1 MLKSPTQEMLDY
13 SPQINQ
19 YLQSQMHT
27 LNPQMQQILKQMT
40 PQQMNQDV
48 QSSPQLQQAL
58 QAQDVTPKTKTN
70 TQYYLDK
77 LQEEAAEIVQA
88 VSKLRRFGAD
98 NSHPERKTTNLQE
111 LVGELE
117 DFLALVAALEADKLI
132 DLTHSQESI
141 KKKFQAV
148 YKQ

>member
-1 MLKSPTQEMLDY
+1 MLDY

-19 YLQSQMHT
+19 YLQSQMQH
-27 LNPQMQQILKQMT
+27 LDPQMQQLLKSMT
-40 PQQMNQDV
+40 PQQMNQAV
-48 QSSPQLQQAL
+48 QASPQLQQAL
-58 QAQDVTPKTKTN
+58 QTQVQDVTLKSKN

-88 VSKLRRFGAD
+88 VSKLRRFGP
-98 NSHPERKTTNLQE
+98 NNHHPERKTSNLQE

-117 DFLALVAALEADKLI
+117 DFLALVACLEADKLI
-132 DLTHSQESI
+132 DLTHSQEHI
-141 KKKFQAV
+141 KRKFQAV

>member
-1 MLKSPTQEMLDY
+1 MLDY

-19 YLQSQMHT
+19 YLESQMKN
-27 LNPQMQQILKQMT
+27 LNPQMQQLLKSMT
-40 PQQMNQDV
+40 PQQMNQAV
-48 QSSPQLQQAL
+48 QASPQLQQAL
-58 QAQDVTPKTKTN
+58 QAQDVEPKTTTN

-88 VSKLRRFGAD
+88 VSKLRRFGPT
-98 NSHPERKTTNLQE
+98 NHHPERKTTNLQE

-117 DFLALVAALEADKLI
+117 DFLALVACLEADKLV
-132 DLTHSQESI
+132 DLTQSQEQI
-141 KKKFQAV
+141 KTKFQAV